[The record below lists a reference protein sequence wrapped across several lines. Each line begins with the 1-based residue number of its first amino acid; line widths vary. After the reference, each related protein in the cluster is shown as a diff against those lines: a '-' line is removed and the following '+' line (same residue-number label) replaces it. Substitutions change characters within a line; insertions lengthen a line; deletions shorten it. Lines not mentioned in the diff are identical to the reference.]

1 MPCRKGSI
9 SLRESSTRENIA
21 RRAAMRLGG
30 LRVVTAA
37 GTASGVDAAL
47 YLVNAL
53 VSEEAAEVVARYM
66 QWTWEKGL
74 VVGGVDV

>member
-9 SLRESSTRENIA
+9 SLRESNTRENIA

-30 LRVVTAA
+30 LRVVTSA
-37 GTASGVDAAL
+37 GITSGVDAAL